1 MEFIN
6 NENSSDLTV
15 VLNNKLWFRGKN
27 QKQRAISERQKLYG
41 NKGIVISKNES
52 KSNKQ
57 MSSVF
62 ENPYELYDYTK
73 QTPPHLRCFY
83 EIVEHNSKL
92 YFDIEYDNYCLVLTE
107 VLQHL
112 YSILKLLYNISPKKR
127 IILSAHRYNK
137 KSWHIIFPE
146 YSISPEERKKLSK
159 YLQTSAKAYVDWRV
173 YNTNQPFRLCG
184 SYKSIDF
191 SSKLYLMDDNENKIL
206 NYDSNTFINTMVTQ
220 INPDAICI
228 KSKI

>member
-6 NENSSDLTV
+6 NENSSDLTI

-62 ENPYELYDYTK
+62 ENPYELYHYTK

-83 EIVEHNSKL
+83 EIIEHNSKL
-92 YFDIEYDNYCLVLTE
+92 YFDIEYDNYCLLLTE

-112 YSILKLLYNISPKKR
+112 YSILKLLYNISPKNALYSQHID
-127 IILSAHRYNK
+127 IIKNLG
-137 KSWHIIFPE
+137 
-146 YSISPEERKKLSK
+146 ISFSQNILLVQNNVKNLVNTYKL
-159 YLQTSAKAYVDWRV
+159 
-173 YNTNQPFRLCG
+173 QPN
-184 SYKSIDF
+184 
-191 SSKLYLMDDNENKIL
+191 LM
-206 NYDSNTFINTMVTQ
+206 
-220 INPDAICI
+220 
-228 KSKI
+228 